1 MHKMTTS
8 TNKNNDVITA
18 LKRPKK
24 ATIEF
29 LKQFA
34 RAYQY
39 NAERIRVDDCQL
51 RQSSPLSKEKEA
63 FSRDVMHRGRL
74 HRLCGRIIPPAI
86 FHQQG
91 DMVLPNS

>member
-8 TNKNNDVITA
+8 TEKKNDMMTSA
-18 LKRPKK
+18 RGPKK

-39 NAERIRVDDCQL
+39 NVEL
-51 RQSSPLSKEKEA
+51 P
-63 FSRDVMHRGRL
+63 RGL
-74 HRLCGRIIPPAI
+74 ESMIL
-86 FHQQG
+86 
-91 DMVLPNS
+91 N